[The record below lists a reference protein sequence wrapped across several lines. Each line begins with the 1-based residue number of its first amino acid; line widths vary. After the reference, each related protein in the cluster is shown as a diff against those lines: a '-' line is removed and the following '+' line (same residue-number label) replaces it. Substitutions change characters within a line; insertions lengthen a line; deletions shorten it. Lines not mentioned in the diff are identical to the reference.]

1 MVESVMV
8 VTPRSPRGL
17 VTTVTTVTSLMMQRV
32 TVCAPHAPVAV
43 KTPVHVAVE
52 ILKLIKGELYF

>member
-8 VTPRSPRGL
+8 VTPRSPRRL
-17 VTTVTTVTSLMMQRV
+17 VTTVTSLMMQRV
-32 TVCAPHAPVAV
+32 TVRAPHAPVAV
-43 KTPVHVAVE
+43 KTPVHMAVE

>member
-8 VTPRSPRGL
+8 VTPRSPRRL
-17 VTTVTTVTSLMMQRV
+17 VTTVTSLMMQRV
-32 TVCAPHAPVAV
+32 TVRAPHAPVAV

>member
-8 VTPRSPRGL
+8 VTPWPPRRL
-17 VTTVTTVTSLMMQRV
+17 VTTVTSLMMQRV
-32 TVCAPHAPVAV
+32 TVRAPHAPVAV

>member
-8 VTPRSPRGL
+8 VTPWSPRRL
-17 VTTVTTVTSLMMQRV
+17 VTTVTSLMMQRV
-32 TVCAPHAPVAV
+32 TVRAPHAPVAV

>member
-8 VTPRSPRGL
+8 VTPWPPRRL
-17 VTTVTTVTSLMMQRV
+17 VTTVTSLMMQRV
-32 TVCAPHAPVAV
+32 TVRAPHAPIAV

-52 ILKLIKGELYF
+52 ILKMIKGELYF

>member
-8 VTPRSPRGL
+8 VTPWSPRRL
-17 VTTVTTVTSLMMQRV
+17 VTTVTSLMMQRV
-32 TVCAPHAPVAV
+32 TVRAPHAPVAV

-52 ILKLIKGELYF
+52 ILKMIKGELYF